1 MMWSAVEDEKLMA
14 AVTEN
19 PCLTFEELRDH
30 GKLHLARSV
39 HAQRNRYARLRSRGC
54 ADDARASAI
63 PRRRNKFTRAE
74 TLVIKIAQTLNMD
87 ALWVYT
93 QVYKCSD
100 PDKIKRY
107 AQLIRNEDMILQNSR
122 EVHAAVLLREKVS
135 RLSV

>member
-1 MMWSAVEDEKLMA
+1 MWSAVEDEKLMA

-19 PCLTFEELRDH
+19 PSLTFQELRDH
-30 GKLHLARSV
+30 GKRDRPGGAR
-39 HAQRNRYARLRSRGC
+39 QRNRYARLRSRGC

-63 PRRRNKFTRAE
+63 RRRRNKFTRAE
-74 TLVIKIAQTLNMD
+74 TLVIKMAQTLNMD

-122 EVHAAVLLREKVS
+122 EVHAAVLLREKVL
-135 RLSV
+135 RLGV